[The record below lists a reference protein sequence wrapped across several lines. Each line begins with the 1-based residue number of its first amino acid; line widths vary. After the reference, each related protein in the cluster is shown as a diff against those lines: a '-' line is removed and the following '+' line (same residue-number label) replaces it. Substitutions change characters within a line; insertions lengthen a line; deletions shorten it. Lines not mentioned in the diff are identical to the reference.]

1 MKKLMALLM
10 TLVLLT
16 GCTGKRE
23 EMDRVMGLR
32 AELLGSEGCSFT
44 AHLTADYGDEVHEF
58 TLY

>member
-1 MKKLMALLM
+1 MKRITALIIV
-10 TLVLLT
+10 LVMLS

-44 AHLTADYGDEVHEF
+44 AHLTADYGDEIYEF
-58 TLY
+58 TL